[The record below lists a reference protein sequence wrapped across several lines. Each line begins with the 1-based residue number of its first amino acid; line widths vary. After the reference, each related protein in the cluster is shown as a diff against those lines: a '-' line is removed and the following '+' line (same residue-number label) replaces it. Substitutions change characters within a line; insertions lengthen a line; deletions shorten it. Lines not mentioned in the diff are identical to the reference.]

1 MVALSNV
8 KISGAPGALAS
19 GADITNALMFMYM
32 SSRVSENTP
41 AMVLTASFNLSV
53 SMPTAPNHNCSP
65 VPIANRA
72 V

>member
-1 MVALSNV
+1 MLSNV

-41 AMVLTASFNLSV
+41 AMVSTAPRNSV
-53 SMPTAPNHNCSP
+53 VVMPTAPSHNCSP